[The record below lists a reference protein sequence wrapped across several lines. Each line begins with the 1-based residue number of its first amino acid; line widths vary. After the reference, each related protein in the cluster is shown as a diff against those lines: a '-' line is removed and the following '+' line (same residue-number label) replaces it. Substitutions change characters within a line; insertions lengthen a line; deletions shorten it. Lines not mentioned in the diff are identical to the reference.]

1 MGIELVKII
10 LLTLPYLIANSTT
23 DTAQSKAAEILEKTE
38 IVATAPH
45 GMEALVDP
53 YTATE
58 GSEKTMAFG
67 SVISILQR
75 QLQSEASNGWPL
87 ACIPRI
93 FKSTP
98 PAESNGNGDANGGS
112 HEAPTKHAYPT
123 INIPSPVTAGPRA
136 LFPEIYFS
144 LYADQEIESVPPTS
158 NIASSLVRDSLVDT
172 VNILDYNRNAT
183 ARFLT
188 ELDNFWAPGTF
199 TRRET
204 QFDRLRDYEGDAST
218 WKPEDVAIDA
228 VFSQIFQ
235 LPASQHRLVYYHSVI
250 TEVCKLSPSAIA
262 PSLGRAI
269 RFLYRSIDNMDLELH
284 YRFMDWFAHHLSNFE
299 FRWKWSEWSA

>member
-1 MGIELVKII
+1 M
-10 LLTLPYLIANSTT
+10 IASSTSG
-23 DTAQSKAAEILEKTE
+23 TAQHKAAEILEKTE
-38 IVATAPH
+38 IVATAAH
-45 GMEALVDP
+45 GMEPLVDP

-58 GSEKTMAFG
+58 GSEKPMAFG
-67 SVISILQR
+67 SGISILQR
-75 QLQSEASNGWPL
+75 QLQGEAVSGWQL

-93 FKSTP
+93 FKSP
-98 PAESNGNGDANGGS
+98 PPTESNGNGDVNGAAS
-112 HEAPTKHAYPT
+112 HEAPAKHAYPT
-123 INIPSPVTAGPRA
+123 INIASQVIAGPRA
-136 LFPEIYFS
+136 LFPEIFFS
-144 LYADQEIESVPPTS
+144 LYADQEIQSVPPTS
-158 NIASSLVRDSLVDT
+158 NIASSLIRDSLVDT

-183 ARFLT
+183 AKFLT

-235 LPASQHRLVYYHSVI
+235 LPSSQHRLVYYHSVI

-269 RFLYRSIDNMDLELH
+269 RFLYRSIDNMDLELS

-299 FRWKWSEWSA
+299 FRWKWSEWSVKVS